1 MKRITSLLLML
12 FTTMAAMAQTT
23 ISGQVVD
30 ENGQAVPGVNIVISS
45 TEGTV
50 SDFDGNFQIETAQ
63 ALPLTLDISAVGFA
77 SQQVN
82 VTDAAALSIQLME
95 QTSQLEEII
104 VAASRT
110 PERIAESP
118 VSVERLSLKD
128 IQNSTSPDFY
138 NSLENLKGVDVNYSA
153 IGFPSINTRG
163 FASFANTR
171 FLQLVDGMDNAAP
184 GLNFSVGNLLGLNQL
199 DVAALELLPGASS
212 ALYGANAFNGIL
224 FMRSKNPFDSEGVS
238 AYAKTGINSS
248 SNNGDNT
255 YYDVAVRA
263 AFKLNEK
270 FAVKFNVSHYQG
282 KEWAATDD
290 RMYVDRLAGNA
301 DQLIDGRGNRTVYDG
316 ANIYGDE
323 IALDFNFYDIAMNT
337 PSVRAGIGAGARPLV
352 QQGVLG
358 QAVAAGLAPEA
369 VLTNPSLFPGLD
381 ALVDAALPGVIDDTI
396 AGFFTD
402 EDVTVGM
409 NGYTEQ
415 QLYNGDATSTKFDAS
430 LHYKLSDSTE
440 LIWVSKVG
448 MGNSIYQGAS
458 RYILKDFMMQ
468 QHKLELR
475 GDNFFVRGYT
485 TVEDSGNAYDAVAT
499 GLAMNIA
506 QAGDWFGTYVPTY
519 LGAVLGGADS
529 ANAHNAA
536 RTAAN
541 ANWLQPGTAGF
552 ETLFN
557 RVTSTPLYEGSK
569 FTDKTSLTHVDA
581 NYNFKDKISFAEI
594 QVGGSYRTYSLNS
607 DGSIFTDRGSTI
619 DYSEYG
625 LYVQAQRKFGEKL
638 KFTGSIRY
646 DGAQN
651 FDGNYSPRASFVW
664 TPDEAR
670 NHNFRLSYQTGFR
683 YPTTQNQYIGLETP
697 RGILLGSAKD
707 NFDRY
712 ETTSRDLDPEI
723 VAAAGL
729 LGITTYPTLTGNDIA
744 NNSFT
749 FSSVLQFAQS
759 QNPADLVKADVP
771 LVQPEQVTAYEVGY
785 RGKIGKL
792 YVDAS
797 YYAND
802 YDNFITTESV
812 VTPHYGDV
820 ALTQQIPLA
829 VLLENPNAPG
839 GFPAAA
845 VAIGAGDFTGTAI
858 NTNTDADVKS
868 SGFNLGVDTTLG
880 GFDLGLSWTY
890 AKFEFDQA
898 DNPDFEAGF
907 NTPENT
913 FKLSLGKE
921 DLFKNIGFGI
931 NFRHYDSYLWESS
944 FLDGIIPARD
954 LLDAQI
960 TYNLNNLSIKVGGS
974 NLLDNEYVSA
984 PGAGL
989 VGSTYY
995 IGLTFQP

>member
-12 FTTMAAMAQTT
+12 LSSSVVLAQTT

-50 SDFDGNFQIETAQ
+50 SDFDGNFQIVTDQ
-63 ALPLTLDISAVGFA
+63 SLPLTLDITAVGFA
-77 SQQVN
+77 SQQIN
-82 VTDAAALSIQLME
+82 VADAGAALSIQLME

-128 IQNSTSPDFY
+128 IQNTTAPDFY

-224 FMRSKNPFDSEGVS
+224 FMRSKNPFESEGVS

-248 SNNGDNT
+248 QNNGDNS

-263 AFKLNEK
+263 AFKLSEK

-290 RMYVDRLAGNA
+290 RMYVDRVAGQA
-301 DQLIDGRGNRTVYDG
+301 DGTVTRGQNDTFFDA
-316 ANIYGDE
+316 ANVYGDE
-323 IALDFNFYDIAMNT
+323 IIQQNVNLQQIF
-337 PSVRAGIGAGARPLV
+337 VGGLV
-352 QQGVLG
+352 QQG
-358 QAVAAGLAPEA
+358 LAPA
-369 VLTNPSLFPGLD
+369 IALTDPSLVPGASLLD
-381 ALVDAALPGVIDDTI
+381 SAATI
-396 AGFFTD
+396 
-402 EDVTVGM
+402 GM
-409 NGYTEQ
+409 DGYTEQ

-430 LHYKLSDSTE
+430 LHYKLSDSVE
-440 LIWVSKVG
+440 AIWVSKVG

-458 RYILKDFMMQ
+458 RYILKDFQMQ
-468 QHKLELR
+468 QHKLEIR

-499 GLAMNIA
+499 GLAINASQATDWFTTYYGTYIGGVL
-506 QAGDWFGTYVPTY
+506 QAG
-519 LGAVLGGADS
+519 LSNEAAH
-529 ANAHNAA
+529 ANA
-536 RTAAN
+536 RQTAN
-541 ANWLQPGTAGF
+541 AGLAQVGTSQF
-552 ETLFN
+552 ENLFN
-557 RVTSTPLYEGSK
+557 TVISTPLYAGSK
-569 FTDKTSLTHVDA
+569 FTDKTSLTHFDA
-581 NYNFKDKISFAEI
+581 NYNFKDKISIAEI

-625 LYVQAQRKFGEKL
+625 LYIQAQRKFGEKL

-697 RGILLGSAKD
+697 RGILLGSASD
-707 NFDRY
+707 NFSRY
-712 ETTSRDLDPEI
+712 ETTARDNNFP
-723 VAAAGL
+723 AAAL
-729 LGITTYPTLTGNDIA
+729 LPSNRPTLTGNDIL
-744 NNSFT
+744 NNSWT
-749 FSSVLQFAQS
+749 FSSVVKFAQT
-759 QNPADLVKADVP
+759 QNPLDLQKADVA
-771 LVQPEQVTAYEVGY
+771 LVKPEQVTAYEFGY
-785 RGKIGKL
+785 RGKIGKF
-792 YVDAS
+792 YIDAS

-802 YDNFITTESV
+802 YDDFITTESV
-812 VTPHYGDV
+812 VTPHYGELNFSDATPNAV
-820 ALTQQIPLA
+820 LTQNPQVPGST
-829 VLLENPNAPG
+829 PNAII
-839 GFPAAA
+839 
-845 VAIGAGDFTGTAI
+845 AIAQGDFTGTAI

-868 SGFNLGVDTTLG
+868 SGFNLGIDTTLG

-890 AKFEFDQA
+890 AKFEFDQSN
-898 DNPDFEAGF
+898 NPDFEAGF

-921 DLFKNIGFGI
+921 DLFKNVGFGI

-960 TYNLNNLSIKVGGS
+960 TYNLNKLSIKVGGS

-984 PGAGL
+984 PGAGT
-989 VGSTYY
+989 VGSTYF

>member
-1 MKRITSLLLML
+1 MLML
-12 FTTMAAMAQTT
+12 LATTTAWAQTT

-30 ENGQAVPGVNIVISS
+30 ENGQAVPGVNIVISA

-50 SDFDGNFQIETAQ
+50 SDFDGNFSIETSQ
-63 ALPLTLDISAVGFA
+63 SLPLTLDITAVGFA
-77 SQQVN
+77 SQQIN
-82 VTDAAALSIQLME
+82 VADAAAALSIQLME
-95 QTSQLEEII
+95 ETSQLEEII

-128 IQNSTSPDFY
+128 IQNTTAPDFY
-138 NSLENLKGVDVNYSA
+138 NALENLKGVDVNYSA

-224 FMRSKNPFDSEGVS
+224 FMRSKSPFDSEGVS

-248 SNNGDNT
+248 DNNGDNT

-301 DQLIDGRGNRTVYDG
+301 DQLVEGRGNSTVFDG

-323 IALDFNFYDIAMNT
+323 IALDFDFKEIARNT
-337 PSVRAGIGAGARPLV
+337 DAVRGLIGQSVL
-352 QQGVLG
+352 QG
-358 QAVAAGLAPEA
+358 AVAQGAPDIL
-369 VLTNPSLFPGLD
+369 LTNPGLFPGGLD
-381 ALVDAALPGVIDDTI
+381 AFNATIDGFINASNLDDDA
-396 AGFFTD
+396 
-402 EDVTVGM
+402 TVGM

-468 QHKLELR
+468 QHKLEVR

-485 TVEDSGNAYDAVAT
+485 TIEDSGNAYDAVAT
-499 GLAMNIA
+499 GLAMNLA
-506 QAGDWFGTYVPTY
+506 QAGDWFGTYAPTY
-519 LGAVLGGADS
+519 IGAVLGGASSPD
-529 ANAHNAA
+529 AHVAA

-552 ETLFN
+552 ESLFD
-557 RVTSTPLYEGSK
+557 RVVSTPLYEGSK
-569 FTDKTSLTHVDA
+569 FTDKTSLSHFDA

-664 TPDEAR
+664 TPDAAR

-792 YVDAS
+792 YIDAS

-845 VAIGAGDFTGTAI
+845 VAIGEGDFTGTAI

-880 GFDLGLSWTY
+880 GFDVGLSWTY
-890 AKFEFDQA
+890 AKFEFDQSN
-898 DNPDFEAGF
+898 NPDFEAGF

-913 FKLSLGKE
+913 FKFSLGKE
-921 DLFKNIGFGI
+921 DLFKNIGFGV

-989 VGSTYY
+989 VGSTYF

>member
-1 MKRITSLLLML
+1 MKRFTSLLLML
-12 FTTMAAMAQTT
+12 LGTALTFAQTT
-23 ISGQVVD
+23 LSGTVVD
-30 ENGQAVPGVNIVISS
+30 ENNQAVPGVNIVLSS

-50 SDFDGNFQIETAQ
+50 SDFDGNFQIETSQ
-63 ALPLTLDISAVGFA
+63 AFPITLEISAVGFA
-77 SQQVN
+77 SQEIN
-82 VTDAAALSIQLME
+82 VSDASALSITMVE
-95 QTSQLEEII
+95 QTSRLEEII
-104 VAASRT
+104 IAASRT

-128 IQNSTSPDFY
+128 IQNSTSPDY
-138 NSLENLKGVDVNYSA
+138 YTSLENLKGVDVNYSA

-184 GLNFSVGNLLGLNQL
+184 GLNFSVGNLLGLTQL
-199 DVAALELLPGASS
+199 DVGALELLPGASS

-224 FMRSKNPFDSEGVS
+224 FMRSKNPFESEGVS

-263 AFKLNEK
+263 AFKVSEK

-282 KEWAATDD
+282 KEWAASDD
-290 RMYVDRLAGNA
+290 RMYVDRLAGNP
-301 DQLIDGRGNRTVYDG
+301 DQLLERRGGETVFDA
-316 ANIYGDE
+316 ANVYGDE
-323 IALDFNFYDIAMNT
+323 VAIGLNFYDIARST
-337 PSVRAGIGAGARPLV
+337 PEVRGAV
-352 QQGVLG
+352 QQQVLG
-358 QAVAAGLAPEA
+358 GAVAAGLAPAA
-369 VLTNPSLFPGLD
+369 VLDNPSLFPGLD
-381 ALVDAALPGVIDDTI
+381 ATVDGAIGGIFA
-396 AGFFTD
+396 D
-402 EDVTVGM
+402 EEVTVGM
-409 NGYTEQ
+409 DGYTEQ

-430 LHYKLSDSTE
+430 LHFKLSDTTE
-440 LIWVSKVG
+440 AIWVSKVG

-468 QHKLELR
+468 QHKLEIR

-485 TVEDSGNAYDAVAT
+485 TREDSGNAYDAVAT
-499 GLAMNIA
+499 GLSINGR
-506 QAGDWFGTYVPTY
+506 QATNWFGNYAGTYI
-519 LGAVLGGADS
+519 GAVLQNGATP
-529 ANAHNAA
+529 AQAHAAA
-536 RTAAN
+536 RQTANQGLA
-541 ANWLQPGTAGF
+541 QVGSSEF
-552 ETLFN
+552 ESLFN
-557 RVTSTPLYEGSK
+557 SVITTPLYAGSK
-569 FTDKTSLTHVDA
+569 FTDKTSLTHFDA

-625 LYVQAQRKFGEKL
+625 LYMQAQRKFGEKL
-638 KFTGSIRY
+638 KFTGSLRY

-651 FDGNYSPRASFVW
+651 FEGNFSPRASFVW

-729 LGITTYPTLTGNDIA
+729 LGITTYPTLTGNNIA

-749 FSSVLQFAQS
+749 FSSVVKFAQTE
-759 QNPADLVKADVP
+759 NPADLVKANVA
-771 LVQPEQVTAYEVGY
+771 LVEPEQVTAYEIGY
-785 RGKIGKL
+785 RGKIGKVYL
-792 YVDAS
+792 DAS

-802 YDNFITTESV
+802 YNNFITTETV

-820 ALTQQIPLA
+820 ALTEQIPLA
-829 VLLENPNAPG
+829 VLLGNPNAPG
-839 GFPAAA
+839 AIPAAVVA
-845 VAIGAGDFTGTAI
+845 VGSQDFTGTAI
-858 NTNTDADVKS
+858 NTNTDADVRS
-868 SGFNLGVDTTLG
+868 SGFNLGLDTQLG
-880 GFDLGLSWTY
+880 GFDLGLSYTY
-890 AKFEFDQA
+890 AKFEFDQTA
-898 DNPDFEAGF
+898 NPDFEAGF

-913 FKLSLGKE
+913 YKISFGKE
-921 DLFKNIGFGI
+921 NLFKNVGFGI

-944 FLDGIIPARD
+944 FLDGTIPARD

-960 TYNLNNLSIKVGGS
+960 TYNLNNLSLKIGGS
-974 NLLDNEYVSA
+974 NITNTEYVSA

-989 VGSTYY
+989 IGSTYY

>member
-1 MKRITSLLLML
+1 MKRITLLML
-12 FTTMAAMAQTT
+12 LLLGTTAAMAQTT
-23 ISGQVVD
+23 LSGQVVD

-50 SDFDGNFQIETAQ
+50 SDFDGNFQIETGQ
-63 ALPLTLDISAVGFA
+63 SLPITLDISAVGFA

-82 VTDAAALSIQLME
+82 VTDASAAISIQMME
-95 QTSQLEEII
+95 QTSELEEII

-128 IQNSTSPDFY
+128 IQNATSPDFY
-138 NSLENLKGVDVNYSA
+138 TSLENLKGVDVNYSA

-224 FMRSKNPFDSEGVS
+224 FMRSKSPFDSEGVS

-248 SNNGDNT
+248 DNNGDNT

-290 RMYVDRLAGNA
+290 NMYVDRVAGQA
-301 DQLIDGRGNRTVYDG
+301 DQVVARRGGETAFDA
-316 ANIYGDE
+316 ANVYGDE
-323 IALDFNFYDIAMNT
+323 IIQSGLNF
-337 PSVRAGIGAGARPLV
+337 
-352 QQGVLG
+352 QQIFVGSL
-358 QAVAAGLAPEA
+358 VAAGQAPA
-369 VLTNPSLFPGLD
+369 AALSNPGLIPGASLLDTD
-381 ALVDAALPGVIDDTI
+381 A
-396 AGFFTD
+396 
-402 EDVTVGM
+402 TVGM
-409 NGYTEQ
+409 DGYTEQ

-458 RYILKDFMMQ
+458 RYILKDFMMN
-468 QHKLELR
+468 QHKLEIR

-485 TVEDSGNAYDAVAT
+485 TIEDSGNAYDAVAT
-499 GLAMNIA
+499 GLAINA
-506 QAGDWFGTYVPTY
+506 SQAADWFTTYAQTY
-519 LGAVLGGADS
+519 IGARLGQIPGATGPLDNAVAHATARQQ
-529 ANAHNAA
+529 ANAGLA
-536 RTAAN
+536 
-541 ANWLQPGTAGF
+541 QVGTPAF
-552 ETLFN
+552 ENLFN
-557 RVTSTPLYEGSK
+557 TVISTPLYDGSK
-569 FTDKTSLTHVDA
+569 FTDKTSLTHFDA

-625 LYVQAQRKFGEKL
+625 LYIQAQRKFGETL
-638 KFTGSIRY
+638 KFTGSLRY

-697 RGILLGSAKD
+697 RGILLGSASD
-707 NFDRY
+707 NFGRY
-712 ETTSRDLDPEI
+712 ETTARDNNFPL
-723 VAAAGL
+723 AATLASNRA
-729 LGITTYPTLTGNDIA
+729 TLTGNDIL
-744 NNSFT
+744 NNSWT
-749 FSSVLQFAQS
+749 FSSVVKFGQTT
-759 QNPADLVKADVP
+759 NPADLEKAEVALVK
-771 LVQPEQVTAYEVGY
+771 PEQVTAYEFGY

-792 YVDAS
+792 YIDAS

-802 YDNFITTESV
+802 YKDFITTETV
-812 VTPHYGDV
+812 VTPHYGNLDFSD
-820 ALTQQIPLA
+820 ATPNAILAQNPLA
-829 VLLENPNAPG
+829 PGATPNAI
-839 GFPAAA
+839 
-845 VAIGAGDFTGTAI
+845 VAIAQGDFTGTAI

-890 AKFEFDQA
+890 AKFEFDQEA
-898 DNPDFEAGF
+898 NPDFEAGF

-913 FKLSLGKE
+913 FKISLGKE
-921 DLFKNIGFGI
+921 DLFKNVGFGV

-944 FLDGIIPARD
+944 FLDGTIPARD

-960 TYNLNNLSIKVGGS
+960 TYNLNKLSIKVGGS

-989 VGSTYY
+989 VGSTYF